1 MHVPCHLCGER
12 RESFASVP
20 SAQREKMALD
30 LNARAEGPERRV
42 RIVLQLDGSSLH
54 LHRSQISR
62 PSKGEAML
70 CSALLC
76 SASPPLL
83 LVSYSASTP
92 SKISLLFRVLPKA
105 LHCISLVPHTPLA
118 NSA

>member
-70 CSALLC
+70 CSALPRHHYYSCPILPL
-76 SASPPLL
+76 PP
-83 LVSYSASTP
+83 AR
-92 SKISLLFRVLPKA
+92 SLSCLGVLPKA

>member
-30 LNARAEGPERRV
+30 LNARAEGPERMV

-70 CSALLC
+70 CSA
-76 SASPPLL
+76 SPLLL

-92 SKISLLFRVLPKA
+92 ARSLSCLGVLPKA